1 MTIPKQ
7 CLWTFLTVCLEHTCF
22 VSYCSLSAAVTTTG
36 RPARVSPVQWR
47 YVESL
52 CADCHSSVRKCETLG
67 GKSYAHLCD
76 VWLSVKWLSRK
87 LRDVCMYVYEM
98 ACTKVTWCMSEMV
111 FAKITWCMYFCELA
125 CTKVT
130 WCMSEMAFAK
140 VTWCMPVSETS
151 RSHVMYA
158 WQWDFSR
165 KSRDVCMSLRL
176 SSRKSRD
183 ACLSVRLFTKVTW
196 CMPVSETSRK
206 SRDVCLSVRLF
217 AKVTWCMPTVR
228 HFTKVTCCMSVSE
241 TFRESHVMHAWQ
253 WDFTKVTWCMSV
265 RLSSRKSRD
274 AFLTMRLFAKVTWCV
289 PVSETLRE
297 SHVMR
302 AWQTFRESHVMYV
315 SETVFTKVTWC
326 MPVSETLHES
336 HVMHACQWDYFHESH
351 GCSVRPPVHHLTT
364 TNDILSAATGHR
376 QTDAGLTA
384 FCTQQ
389 SVLQP
394 AHRTVLSCRTAQ
406 NSARC
411 AQESCELC
419 RCSTAFD
426 PTVQKSFPRGRISVI
441 ASPDQSL
448 RSTCAFDR
456 KFTSAVSLSVPLL
469 YCCPSVRPYCFHS
482 RMERHGA

>member
-196 CMPVSETSRK
+196 CMPVSETSR
-206 SRDVCLSVRLF
+206 
-217 AKVTWCMPTVR
+217 VTWYVPI
-228 HFTKVTCCMSVSE
+228 SE
-241 TFRESHVMHAWQ
+241 ALRESHVMHAYSETLHESHVLYVCQ
-253 WDFTKVTWCMSV
+253 WDF
-265 RLSSRKSRD
+265 SRKSRD
-274 AFLTMRLFAKVTWCV
+274 ACLTVRL
-289 PVSETLRE
+289 
-297 SHVMR
+297 H
-302 AWQTFRESHVMYV
+302 ESHVMYV

-326 MPVSETLHES
+326 IPHNETFRESHVMRACQWDSSRKSRDACLTDFSRKSRDVCQWDCLHES
-336 HVMHACQWDYFHESH
+336 HVMHACQWDSSRKSRDA
-351 GCSVRPPVHHLTT
+351 CLSVRLFTKVTWCMPVSETT
-364 TNDILSAATGHR
+364 STKVTAA
-376 QTDAGLTA
+376 
-384 FCTQQ
+384 
-389 SVLQP
+389 P
-394 AHRTVLSCRTAQ
+394 
-406 NSARC
+406 
-411 AQESCELC
+411 
-419 RCSTAFD
+419 
-426 PTVQKSFPRGRISVI
+426 
-441 ASPDQSL
+441 
-448 RSTCAFDR
+448 
-456 KFTSAVSLSVPLL
+456 
-469 YCCPSVRPYCFHS
+469 
-482 RMERHGA
+482 